1 MRTLTA
7 TIVLL
12 AVLASVLAGVRQHSE
27 NRRLE
32 YRVWDSMR
40 RRDSL
45 TKEIR
50 GLETKIEEKLA
61 PMRLLEERDRRLGL
75 VPPEEDEH
83 ASSDREGG
91 E

>member
-1 MRTLTA
+1 MA
-7 TIVLL
+7 VLL

-27 NRRLE
+27 SRRLE
-32 YRVWDSMR
+32 YRVWETMR

-50 GLETKIEEKLA
+50 GLETKIEEKLS

-75 VPPEEDEH
+75 LLPGEVEPDGL
-83 ASSDREGG
+83 AREPG

>member
-1 MRTLTA
+1 MF
-7 TIVLL
+7 VLL

-32 YRVWDSMR
+32 YRVWESMR
-40 RRDSL
+40 RRDNL

-75 VPPEEDEH
+75 LPPPESPQD
-83 ASSDREGG
+83 GIG
-91 E
+91 EERGE

>member
-1 MRTLTA
+1 MF
-7 TIVLL
+7 VLL

-32 YRVWDSMR
+32 YRVWESMR

-75 VPPEEDEH
+75 LPLPEPVRD
-83 ASSDREGG
+83 GTG
-91 E
+91 EELSE